1 MISEIAGSLIIRDG
15 EILLL
20 YREEQ
25 GHWDVPGGKV
35 KKGESPT
42 ETAVRE
48 AREEIGAE
56 VELEKPF
63 YSGEFQRED
72 EIFLWHGYIAS
83 TDEEPEIQED
93 RFEKMAWT
101 DPAQLDDMSLA
112 SNLEMVLPALR
123 RIR

>member
-1 MISEIAGSLIIRDG
+1 MISEIAGSLIIQDG

-20 YREEQ
+20 YREEE

-93 RFEKMAWT
+93 RFEKMIWA
-101 DPAQLDDMSLA
+101 DPVDLDDMSLA

>member
-1 MISEIAGSLIIRDG
+1 MIELAGNILIRDG

-20 YREEQ
+20 YTEEQ

>member
-1 MISEIAGSLIIRDG
+1 MIELAGNILIRDG

-93 RFEKMAWT
+93 RFEKMIWA
-101 DPAQLDDMSLA
+101 DPVDLDDMSLA